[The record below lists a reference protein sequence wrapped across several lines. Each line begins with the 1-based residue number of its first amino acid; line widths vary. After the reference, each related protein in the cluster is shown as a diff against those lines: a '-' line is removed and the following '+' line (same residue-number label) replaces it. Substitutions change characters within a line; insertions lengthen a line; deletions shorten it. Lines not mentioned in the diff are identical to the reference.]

1 MVAGPDTR
9 PTRWFLQLLRPRRAA
24 LFAALL
30 LMAAE
35 GATMGG
41 FSYLIRPLFDTVF
54 LGNDTR
60 MVPLVAL
67 AVAGVFLLRALA
79 GFGHR
84 VIMARQAEG
93 LAADQQNALLTHLM
107 TLDLPFFQSH
117 PPGALIERIRGDAM
131 AFRTLWPPIFQALG
145 RDVVALLSLLGVAL
159 WVDWRWTL
167 IAVVGVPLLALPVSA
182 LQARVRRTA
191 VAARTAAGALSTR
204 LDEIFH
210 GLTTIRL
217 TGTEAGEAERYRLAT
232 RDYLRAQL
240 RSETAAAGI
249 PALIDI
255 VAAAG
260 FAGVMLYGGYQIMA
274 GQKTVGEFMSFFMA
288 MALVFEP
295 LRRLG
300 SVSGGWAQARASLE
314 RMAALLHERPTVLAP
329 ATPRALPV
337 AQGGYRLALEDVSFA
352 YGDQPVLQ
360 GLSFVAEPGQVTA
373 LVGPSGAGKSTVF
386 HLLTRL
392 ADPQAGR
399 LTLNGS
405 DLREMDPAQLRRAF
419 AVVAQ
424 DTALFDETI
433 AANVRLGASDRSD
446 AALDAALNRAQAA
459 EFLARMPLGAQ
470 TPAGPRGSALSG
482 GQRQR
487 IAIARAILR
496 DAPVL
501 LLDEAT
507 SALDSRS
514 EELVAQALAEAGRGR
529 TTLVIA
535 HRLATVRQA
544 DKIVVMQAGRV
555 AEQGTHAS
563 LLAQG
568 GLYADLHRLQFKD

>member
-1 MVAGPDTR
+1 VVSE
-9 PTRWFLQLLRPRRAA
+9 PTRWFLSLLRPRRAA
-24 LFAALL
+24 LFGALV

-54 LGNDTR
+54 LGKDTA

-84 VIMARQAEG
+84 VILARQAEG

-131 AFRTLWPPIFQALG
+131 AFRTLWPPILSALG
-145 RDVVALLSLLGVAL
+145 RDVVALVSLLGVAL

-167 IAVVGVPLLALPVSA
+167 LAVVGVPLLALPVSA
-182 LQARVRRTA
+182 LQARARRTA
-191 VAARTAAGALSTR
+191 IAARTAAGALSTR

-217 TGTEAGEAERYRLAT
+217 TGSEAAEAERYRLAS

-240 RSETAAAGI
+240 RSETASAAI
-249 PALIDI
+249 PALIDM

-314 RMAALLHERPTVLAP
+314 RMAGLLHERPTVLPP
-329 ATPRALPV
+329 AEPRALP
-337 AQGGYRLALEDVSFA
+337 APQGGYRLALEDVAFA
-352 YGDQPVLQ
+352 YGDQPVLR

-399 LTLNGS
+399 VTLNGL
-405 DLREMDPAQLRRAF
+405 DLREMDPAALRRAF

-424 DTALFDETI
+424 DTALFDETL
-433 AANVRLGASDRSD
+433 AANVRLGAGNRGD
-446 AALDAALNRAQAA
+446 AALAAALERAQAG
-459 EFLARMPLGAQ
+459 EFLARLPLGAE

-568 GLYADLHRLQFKD
+568 GLYADLHRLQFKE

>member
-1 MVAGPDTR
+1 MVAGPV
-9 PTRWFLQLLRPRRAA
+9 RWFLRLLRPRRAA
-24 LFAALL
+24 LFGALV

-41 FSYLIRPLFDTVF
+41 LSYLIRPLFDTVF
-54 LGNDTR
+54 MGSDTR

-84 VIMARQAEG
+84 VILARQAEG
-93 LAADQQNALLTHLM
+93 LAADQQNALLGHLM
-107 TLDLPFFQSH
+107 TLDLPFFQSN
-117 PPGALIERIRGDAM
+117 PPGALIERIRGDSM
-131 AFRTLWPPIFQALG
+131 AFRALWPPIFQALG

-167 IAVVGVPLLALPVSA
+167 IAVVGVPLLALPVA
-182 LQARVRRTA
+182 APQARVRRTS

-217 TGTEAGEAERYRLAT
+217 TGSEAGEAERYRLAT

-240 RSETAAAGI
+240 RSETASAGI

-314 RMAALLHERPTVLAP
+314 RMTALLHERPTVQAP
-329 ATPRALPV
+329 AAPRALPV
-337 AQGGYRLALEDVSFA
+337 AQGGYRLELEDVSFA

-360 GLSFVAEPGQVTA
+360 GLGFVAEPGQVTA

-392 ADPQAGR
+392 ADPQSGR
-399 LTLNGS
+399 VTINGT
-405 DLREMDPAQLRRAF
+405 DLREMDPAELRRAF

-433 AANVRLGASDRSD
+433 AANVRLGAADRSD
-446 AALDAALNRAQAA
+446 TALQAALSRAQSE
-459 EFLARMPLGAQ
+459 EFLARLPLGAE

-555 AEQGTHAS
+555 VEQGTHAS

>member
-1 MVAGPDTR
+1 MVTGPV
-9 PTRWFLQLLRPRRAA
+9 RWFLQLLRPRRAA
-24 LFAALL
+24 LFGALL

-41 FSYLIRPLFDTVF
+41 LSYLIRPLFDTVF
-54 LGNDTR
+54 MGSDTR

-67 AVAGVFLLRALA
+67 AVAGVFLLRAVA

-84 VIMARQAEG
+84 VILARQAEG
-93 LAADQQNALLTHLM
+93 LAADQQNALLGHLM
-107 TLDLPFFQSH
+107 TLDLPFFQSN

-131 AFRTLWPPIFQALG
+131 AFRGLWPPIFQALG

-167 IAVVGVPLLALPVSA
+167 IAVVGVPLLALPVAA

-217 TGTEAGEAERYRLAT
+217 TGSEAGEAERYRLAT

-314 RMAALLHERPTVLAP
+314 RMAALLEVRPTVLPPAAP
-329 ATPRALPV
+329 VALP
-337 AQGGYRLALEDVSFA
+337 APQGGHRLALEDVSFA
-352 YGDQPVLQ
+352 YGDQPVLR
-360 GLSFVAEPGQVTA
+360 GLSFVAEPGQMTA

-392 ADPQAGR
+392 ADPQSGR
-399 LTLNGS
+399 VTVNGT
-405 DLREMDPAQLRRAF
+405 DLRDLDPATLRRAF

-446 AALDAALNRAQAA
+446 TALQAALSRAQAE
-459 EFLARMPLGAQ
+459 EFLARLPLGAE